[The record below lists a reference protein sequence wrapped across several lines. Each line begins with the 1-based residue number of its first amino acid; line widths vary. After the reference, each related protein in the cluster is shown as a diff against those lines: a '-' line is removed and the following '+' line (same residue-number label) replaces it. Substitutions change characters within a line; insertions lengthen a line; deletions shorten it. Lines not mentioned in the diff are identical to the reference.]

1 MHTLIDVVSKNGNL
15 LLSVPVRGDGT
26 IDEQERA
33 IVEEIGAGCSPLG
46 GHLDTRPWK
55 VSGEGPAFA
64 SAKPLRGEGFNE
76 GKGKP
81 FSAADVR
88 FTAKGDLLYAIA
100 LGHPQGALRIG
111 ALGLGKGL
119 LEAKVGAVKALSTG
133 EELSFEQGDEALT
146 IYAPVEIG
154 NELATVYQI
163 ELSR

>member
-1 MHTLIDVVSKNGNL
+1 MVSKNGNL
-15 LLSVPVRGDGT
+15 LLSVPLRGDGT
-26 IDEQERA
+26 LDEKEVA
-33 IVEEIGAGCSPLG
+33 IVEQIGDWMRVHRECIVG
-46 GHLDTRPWK
+46 TRPWK
-55 VSGEGPAFA
+55 VSGEGPASA
-64 SAKPLRGEGFNE
+64 SAQPLRDGGFNE
-76 GKGKP
+76 GTGIP
-81 FSAADVR
+81 FSASDVR
-88 FTAKGDLLYAIA
+88 FTTKGDLLYAIA